1 MTGRN
6 SNIGRIILV
15 LAVVTL
21 SAACTSGPPEF
32 QSMTELDNTSSAI
45 GPYEV
50 VAVVVDEGM
59 IERVELIWR
68 VDGGEW
74 ESRVMEEVN
83 STTFA
88 SSIPGQPIGSSIEY
102 ECAAVDDDGEVARIP
117 DDDTFITFAVVPTAQ
132 KVGL

>member
-1 MTGRN
+1 MAGKTA
-6 SNIGRIILV
+6 NISRRILLFGVLIL
-15 LAVVTL
+15 
-21 SAACTSGPPEF
+21 SSACTSGPPEF
-32 QSMTELDNTSSAI
+32 QSLTELDNTSSAI

-50 VAVVVDEGM
+50 VAVVVDEGI

-88 SSIPGQPIGSSIEY
+88 SSIPGQPVGSSIEY
-102 ECAAVDDDGEVARIP
+102 ECAALDDDGEVARIP
-117 DDDTFITFAVVPTAQ
+117 EDDAFITFAVVPTAQ
-132 KVGL
+132 KVGQ